1 MRVKEILEDVLKKRN
16 IYVKIKEYEV
26 LNIWDKVVG
35 EYVSENAKPETI
47 RNKILYVNVKNSLWM
62 QELVF
67 LKNGFI
73 NSINKYM
80 GIEVVKDINFKI
92 RELKKQEN
100 RKKGIPRRKI
110 NLKDAD
116 IIKIEMLV
124 SSIKDKEIKEIIK
137 EVMIKEAKA
146 KILYEKS

>member
-35 EYVSENAKPETI
+35 EYISKNTKPETI
-47 RNKILYVNVKNSLWM
+47 KNKILYVNVKNSLWM